1 MKRTAIGMMA
11 ALIAATMLAGCAG
24 MTAREKSTAIGAGVG
39 GLAGNVISGGSTF
52 GTAAGAAAGAAVG
65 YESAKRRGK

>member
-1 MKRTAIGMMA
+1 MKRTAIGLMA

-24 MTAREKSTAIGAGVG
+24 MTEREKSTAIGAGVG

-65 YESAKRRGK
+65 YESAKRRGR